1 MRCAI
6 CDVMLSDFE
15 ATRKHADTGEYLDLC
30 CKCLSYTKTPTVDNF
45 DLADSEDLANMESLD
60 DDDEWM
66 IDFEN

>member
-30 CKCLSYTKTPTVDNF
+30 CKCISFVKAPTVDNF
-45 DLADSEDLANMESLD
+45 ELADNEDLANMETLD
-60 DDDEWM
+60 DDIEWYV
-66 IDFEN
+66 DNEE